1 MTGGKLELLAL
12 LPDRHL
18 TKAEG
23 PSIHKAQAIYNHLSN
38 MADLLL
44 AESLIQNN
52 GYMLLTCTLSISQLS
67 ISEFPWLSSTENRA
81 CAPTNK
87 GNIDLSLQVTTITGF
102 LHSNPRFVSRMTQY
116 VET

>member
-52 GYMLLTCTLSISQLS
+52 GYTLF
-67 ISEFPWLSSTENRA
+67 E
-81 CAPTNK
+81 
-87 GNIDLSLQVTTITGF
+87 
-102 LHSNPRFVSRMTQY
+102 
-116 VET
+116 